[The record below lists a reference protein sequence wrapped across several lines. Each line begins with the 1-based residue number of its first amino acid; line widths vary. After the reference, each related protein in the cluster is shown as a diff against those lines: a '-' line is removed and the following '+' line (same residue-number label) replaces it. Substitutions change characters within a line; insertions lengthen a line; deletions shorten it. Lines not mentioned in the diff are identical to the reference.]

1 MKIRI
6 RSLLLVLIV
15 LAAVVITVG
24 VGTAGTYCSP
34 GQIFPCGTYVKM
46 KITTDKLAYNQGSFV
61 TFTIKNSGTTSVW
74 VNPSPVTIKDARY
87 GTIVYD
93 PNVDTCATEVCTM
106 SASIAVP
113 VQVEIK
119 PGGNYKW
126 TWDQQMNTGYAC
138 AYDEWE
144 CDPPSVGP
152 GWYRG
157 SVYIYGSD
165 GTLYN
170 MEYKSNTFTIR

>member
-1 MKIRI
+1 MKTRNK
-6 RSLLLVLIV
+6 SLLLALIV
-15 LAAVVITVG
+15 LIAVTTIG
-24 VGTAGTYCSP
+24 IGTASAYCSP
-34 GQIFPCGTYVKM
+34 GQIFPCGTVGGVKV
-46 KITTDKLAYNQGSFV
+46 TTDKLAYNQGSLV
-61 TFTIKNSGTTSVW
+61 TFTIKNTGTASIW

-87 GTIVYD
+87 GIVVYD
-93 PNVDTCATEVCTM
+93 PNIDTCTTEVCTM
-106 SASIAVP
+106 SLVVP

-144 CDPPSVGP
+144 CSPPDVSP

-157 SVYIYGSD
+157 YVYIYGSD

-170 MEYKSNTFTIR
+170 MAYKSNIFAIR